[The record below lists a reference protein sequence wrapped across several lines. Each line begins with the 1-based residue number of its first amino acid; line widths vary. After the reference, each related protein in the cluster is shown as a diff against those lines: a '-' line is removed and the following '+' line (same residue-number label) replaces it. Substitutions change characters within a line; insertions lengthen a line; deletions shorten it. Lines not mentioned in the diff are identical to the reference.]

1 VPRRIKRGRARARK
15 AYRSE
20 KITVSFDLQRCIHA
34 RECVRGLPEVFDT
47 EKRPWIQPD
56 KAEPDAITTVV
67 LRCPSGALRLE
78 REDGVRE
85 TPPEENVMPSP
96 RTARSMPEATSRK
109 RAPRA
114 TKMIP
119 ATISRCR

>member
-1 VPRRIKRGRARARK
+1 MARK

-56 KAEPDAITTVV
+56 NTEPDTITTVV
-67 LRCPSGALRLE
+67 LRCPSSALQFL
-78 REDGVRE
+78 
-85 TPPEENVMPSP
+85 SH
-96 RTARSMPEATSRK
+96 
-109 RAPRA
+109 
-114 TKMIP
+114 
-119 ATISRCR
+119 